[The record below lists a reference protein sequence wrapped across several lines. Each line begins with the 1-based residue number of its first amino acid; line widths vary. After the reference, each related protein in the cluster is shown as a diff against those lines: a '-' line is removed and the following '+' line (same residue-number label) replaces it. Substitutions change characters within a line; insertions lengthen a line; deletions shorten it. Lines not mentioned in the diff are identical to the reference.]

1 MAIVLQYVNDRGMVM
16 ERFIGLVH
24 VVDTTSALK
33 RGIDEFFCQVW
44 IVSLQA

>member
-1 MAIVLQYVNDRGMVM
+1 MAIVLRYVNDRGMVM

-33 RGIDEFFCQVW
+33 RGLMNFFCQVW